1 MRRGPSLKRKAE
13 ADPLFNSILVSQL
26 TNQVLLDGKKDTARN
41 IVYKA
46 LELVEK
52 QKTKV
57 TGFII
62 GSGKLYSVTLNGYLI
77 ISSATTGK
85 VETFKKI
92 GSPVTSSPIIADGK
106 MFILSEDSKLFGFN

>member
-1 MRRGPSLKRKAE
+1 ME
-13 ADPLFNSILVSQL
+13 AAWKYAHAMQNEAKILSEMQSVIFEGGGDYPA
-26 TNQVLLDGKKDTARN
+26 N
-41 IVYKA
+41 
-46 LELVEK
+46 E
-52 QKTKV
+52 
-57 TGFII
+57 FII

-106 MFILSEDSKLFGFN
+106 MYILSEDSKLFGFN